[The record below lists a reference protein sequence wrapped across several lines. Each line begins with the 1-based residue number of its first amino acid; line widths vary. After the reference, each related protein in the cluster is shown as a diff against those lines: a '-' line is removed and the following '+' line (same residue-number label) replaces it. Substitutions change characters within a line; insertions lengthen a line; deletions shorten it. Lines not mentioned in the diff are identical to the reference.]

1 MDQVIGCVDSG
12 QRWWEGSLVE
22 AIALHHL
29 GVGSD
34 ARAQKF
40 RVSGQTTNWPPSLFK
55 SLEKAPSDVACGAS
69 QEDQR
74 SATRIS

>member
-1 MDQVIGCVDSG
+1 MDQVIGCVDSD
-12 QRWWEGSLVE
+12 QSWWEASLVE

-34 ARAQKF
+34 VRPQKF
-40 RVSGQTTNWPPSLFK
+40 WASGQTTNWPTSLFK
-55 SLEKAPSDVACGAS
+55 SLEKAPSDVACGSS
-69 QEDQR
+69 QQDQR